1 MKRILIGGIVA
12 GIAVFVWGA
21 LSHTIL
27 PTAKLGI
34 KQIPNEEAVL
44 SAMKASIQEP
54 GFYFF
59 PGMDLSREPT
69 PEEESAWN
77 ARYLA
82 GPTGVLVY
90 HPTGSTPMSPQQLL
104 AELASNIIAALLAA
118 FVIFHVAAGFGQR
131 ALIVTLL
138 GLFAWMS
145 VSVSHWNWHGFP
157 ASTTLNEAIDQVG
170 GWFFGGLV
178 LAAIVK
184 PPTK

>member
-1 MKRILIGGIVA
+1 MKRILIGGIVG
-12 GIAVFVWGA
+12 GIVVFVWGA
-21 LSHTIL
+21 ISHMVL
-27 PTAKLGI
+27 PTGKMGI

-59 PGMDLSREPT
+59 PGMDMSRQPT

-77 ARYLA
+77 AKYLA

-90 HPTGSTPMSPQQLL
+90 HPTGSAPLSPKQLIN
-104 AELASNIIAALLAA
+104 ELLSNIVAAILAA
-118 FVIFHVAAGFGQR
+118 FVISHVAAGFGRR

-145 VSVSHWNWHGFP
+145 ISVSYWNWYGFP
-157 ASTTLNEAIDQVG
+157 SSTTMAEAIDQVG
-170 GWFFGGLV
+170 GWLFGGLA

-184 PPTK
+184 PPMK